1 MIVDSM
7 THEEVYKELERD
19 RENISR
25 WLYHQMNAQ
34 RRRIIKCKRFPL
46 NIWFDH
52 TTPRKVR
59 YLVNTVVYEKKMA
72 FMIAVYA
79 LRNTKEGIAI
89 YVSWTTGTN
98 EIKPMVHLPHQ
109 IQRYAERAGVK
120 KNGIELIKHFLE
132 RCPDGMD
139 NANQDIVGKSVRYKG
154 MNHLSCCIPEG
165 VLLGQMEDNIYVSH
179 TFITYDMCGE
189 IQKESFEKSRS
200 KIVTG
205 KDYYKTA
212 KPTYFDL

>member
-25 WLYHQMNAQ
+25 WLCHQMNAQ
-34 RRRIIKCKRFPL
+34 RRRIIKCKRFPI
-46 NIWFDH
+46 NIWLDH
-52 TTPRKVR
+52 ITPRKVR
-59 YLVNTVVYEKKMA
+59 YLVDLVVYEKKMA
-72 FMIAVYA
+72 FMTAVYA
-79 LRNTKEGIAI
+79 LRNTKDGITV

-109 IQRYAERAGVK
+109 IHRYAQHMGVK

-132 RCPDGMD
+132 RCPDGQD

-154 MNHLSCCIPEG
+154 MIHLSCCIPEG
-165 VLLGQMEDNIYVSH
+165 VLLGQMEGEIYVAH
-179 TFITYDMCGE
+179 TFITYEMCGVK
-189 IQKESFEKSRS
+189 QKESFEKSKS

-205 KDYYKTA
+205 KEYYKIA
-212 KPTYFDL
+212 KPTYYNL

>member
-59 YLVNTVVYEKKMA
+59 
-72 FMIAVYA
+72 
-79 LRNTKEGIAI
+79 
-89 YVSWTTGTN
+89 
-98 EIKPMVHLPHQ
+98 
-109 IQRYAERAGVK
+109 
-120 KNGIELIKHFLE
+120 
-132 RCPDGMD
+132 
-139 NANQDIVGKSVRYKG
+139 
-154 MNHLSCCIPEG
+154 
-165 VLLGQMEDNIYVSH
+165 
-179 TFITYDMCGE
+179 
-189 IQKESFEKSRS
+189 
-200 KIVTG
+200 
-205 KDYYKTA
+205 
-212 KPTYFDL
+212 